1 MQDPEEHDLL
11 QEVTDRSRKPLL
23 TGNTA
28 LIPLK
33 YDDEGD
39 LLTPETFDVQKHLK
53 KLTMSDLRFL
63 QSWRKHGWNTDKAC
77 DELAVPIEKVK
88 RLVAKLEVFR
98 EEDARTKALSEIPT
112 PAWIQA
118 RHMENLC
125 QGGVLED
132 SERDSLKELAKIS
145 GAYKTQASVNQTI
158 NIFQMPKLSPEA
170 AQKLKEFADSQAD
183 VVETDI
189 VA

>member
-1 MQDPEEHDLL
+1 MQDSEEQGLL
-11 QEVTDRSRKPLL
+11 QEVTDRARKPIKMGRNVLVPLKFEDEGELL
-23 TGNTA
+23 TQ
-28 LIPLK
+28 
-33 YDDEGD
+33 
-39 LLTPETFDVQKHLK
+39 ETFEVKKHLK
-53 KLTMSDLRFL
+53 TLTMSDLRFL

-77 DELAVPIEKVK
+77 EELCVPIEKVK

-118 RHMENLC
+118 KHVENVY

-170 AQKLKEFADSQAD
+170 AKKLKEFADLQAD
-183 VVETDI
+183 I
-189 VA
+189 VDGEIAA